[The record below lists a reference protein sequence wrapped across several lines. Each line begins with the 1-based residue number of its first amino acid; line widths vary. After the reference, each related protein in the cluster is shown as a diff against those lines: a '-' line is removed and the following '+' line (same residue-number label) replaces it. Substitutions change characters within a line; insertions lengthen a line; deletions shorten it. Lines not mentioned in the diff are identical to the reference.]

1 MDRLLELNLESLK
14 LGLLTSARYHGK
26 PLIIFN
32 SASFCGYTN
41 QLEQFEKIFRQGSA
55 VPIAIP
61 TNDFG
66 KQEPGDNY
74 EILQYYRNKFDVTFP
89 VCKKTDIGHPF
100 FAKHGEPKW
109 NFTKWLFDKDHKFV
123 KRFDSKVSPHEVVMY
138 E

>member
-14 LGLLTSARYHGK
+14 LGLLTSERYHGN
-26 PLIIFN
+26 PLILFN

-41 QLEQFEKIFRQGSA
+41 QLEKKKKIFRQGSA

-89 VCKKTDIGHPF
+89 VCKKTDINHPF
-100 FAKHGEPKW
+100 FFFFFEPKW

-123 KRFDSKVSPHEVVMY
+123 KRFDSKVSPYEAVMY